1 MNQDTQP
8 LGDDINVYGDVN
20 YILTLIDAKSK
31 STSWLLGEG
40 VHRIGRIKGME
51 ILLDDIT
58 VSRKHG
64 IITVEGDDIDIEDI
78 DSTNG
83 IFLNGELIT
92 NHTLNAG
99 DRLQIGKFVLLLVRV
114 NDESRW
120 SSRDS

>member
-40 VHRIGRIKGME
+40 IHRIGRIKGME

-64 IITVEGDDIDIEDI
+64 IITVEGDDNDIEDI

-92 NHTLNAG
+92 NQTLNPG

-114 NDESRW
+114 NDESK
-120 SSRDS
+120 

>member
-40 VHRIGRIKGME
+40 IHRIGRIKGME

-92 NHTLNAG
+92 NQRLNPG

-114 NDESRW
+114 NDESK
-120 SSRDS
+120 

>member
-40 VHRIGRIKGME
+40 IHRIGRIKGME

-64 IITVEGDDIDIEDI
+64 IITVEDDDIDIEDI

-92 NHTLNAG
+92 NQRLNPG

-114 NDESRW
+114 NDESK
-120 SSRDS
+120 